1 MSSIVRH
8 LTRSDYIANRT
19 SDPATGSITLREAK
33 SHLLQ
38 DSGDQD
44 VYINNL
50 IKAADDFIES
60 ELCKALITQT
70 WTVSVPGPAVNGWL
84 VLPVNP
90 VIALTTLKYYDS
102 DDVLTTLPNGD
113 FFLYKTE
120 DLAYLRPNTGVS
132 WPNTYDRPD
141 AIEVVFTAGFGDS
154 DAIPASIKHAV
165 KLVIGDWFE
174 HRASAIVG
182 TPSVSA
188 YMVGTVDRLISNYK
202 IGFAA

>member
-1 MSSIVRH
+1 MSIVRH
-8 LTRSDYIANRT
+8 LTRDDYLASRT
-19 SDPATGSITLREAK
+19 GDPATDSITAVEAK
-33 SHLLQ
+33 AHLLQ
-38 DSGDQD
+38 DSADQD
-44 VYINNL
+44 TYIGTL
-50 IKAADDFIES
+50 ITAADEFIEN

-90 VIALTTLKYYDS
+90 VIGITTLKYYDS
-102 DDVLTTLPNGD
+102 DNVLQTLTVSD
-113 FFLYKTE
+113 FFLYKTQ
-120 DLAYLRPNTGVS
+120 DLAYLRPNTGIS

-141 AIEVVFTAGFGDS
+141 AIEVVFTAGYGDAA
-154 DAIPASIKHAV
+154 DVPASIKHAV

-182 TPSVSA
+182 VPSVPA
-188 YMVGTVDRLISNYK
+188 HMVATVDRLISNHK